1 MYSLL
6 REELNNYKKQND
18 FIEPQK
24 NSSILITNLQKTNK
38 NSNALSNDSK
48 INDLNYYNKECE
60 LIINKFNP
68 AKNSPPS
75 NWQFRL
81 IKRINSLSEINE

>member
-6 REELNNYKKQND
+6 TEELNNYQKQSSLNE
-18 FIEPQK
+18 IYSK
-24 NSSILITNLQKTNK
+24 NMIGTTLKNNNK
-38 NSNALSNDSK
+38 NLIMKSGSMESSNN
-48 INDLNYYNKECE
+48 ECE

-68 AKNSPPS
+68 TKNSPPS

-81 IKRINSLSEINE
+81 IKRINSLSEINTGD